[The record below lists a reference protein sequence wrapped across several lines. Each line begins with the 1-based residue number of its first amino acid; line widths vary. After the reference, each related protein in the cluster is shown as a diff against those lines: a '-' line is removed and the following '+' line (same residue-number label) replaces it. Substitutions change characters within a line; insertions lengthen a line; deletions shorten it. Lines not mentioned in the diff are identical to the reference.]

1 MSERRPFRGIQRTD
15 AQILAHQSDMHL
27 LGLVQ
32 RQAVSM
38 HPAVRTDLRRLAQ
51 DDCILAGF
59 GVGSRATLLPR
70 GERLLA
76 AARGEHA
83 RPTDRPTDRSKSV
96 SASAD
101 EGLVEM
107 LGVHR

>member
-1 MSERRPFRGIQRTD
+1 MSERRPFRGIHRPD
-15 AQILAHQSDMHL
+15 AQILARQSDMHL

-32 RQAVSM
+32 RQAVNM
-38 HPAVRTDLRRLAQ
+38 RPAIRTDLRRLAQ

-76 AARGEHA
+76 AASGEHA
-83 RPTDRPTDRSKSV
+83 LR
-96 SASAD
+96 AD
-101 EGLVEM
+101 PSP
-107 LGVHR
+107 

>member
-1 MSERRPFRGIQRTD
+1 MGERRQFRGIHRTD

-76 AARGEHA
+76 AARGEYA
-83 RPTDRPTDRSKSV
+83 LP
-96 SASAD
+96 AD
-101 EGLVEM
+101 
-107 LGVHR
+107 

>member
-27 LGLVQ
+27 LSLVQ

-76 AARGEHA
+76 AARGEYA
-83 RPTDRPTDRSKSV
+83 LP
-96 SASAD
+96 AD
-101 EGLVEM
+101 
-107 LGVHR
+107 